1 MDIKI
6 LTEVEKAS
14 IGERQPLPE
23 KYLRLSD
30 DEMDARI
37 AAAKATLG
45 SRVVILGHHYQR
57 DEVIKF
63 ADYIGD
69 SLKLSRAAATR
80 HEAEYIVFCG
90 VHFMAE
96 SADILRA
103 PHQKVVLP
111 DLAAGCSMADMAAPD
126 QLDICWRELGEMG
139 VRTDAVENGRAGV
152 IPVTYI
158 NSSAAIKA
166 FVGDHGGIVC
176 TSTNAASVMKW
187 AWEHGEKLLMLPD
200 QHLGRNTAYK
210 MGVPL
215 DEMVVWDPN
224 EIWGGLDPEKVKK
237 AKLIL
242 WKGHCSVH
250 TRFTTAQIDAFRK
263 KYPLGQVVAHPECTF
278 DVVQA
283 ADRSGSTEYI
293 INCVKDSPKDSVW
306 AVATE
311 VHLVNRLRNDVAPD
325 RTVVTLD
332 PFGCLCSTMFRVSP
346 NHLLWI
352 LEGLVE
358 GKVYNQITVPDE
370 IKRTAK
376 LALDRMLEIKN

>member
-1 MDIKI
+1 MDIR
-6 LTEVEKAS
+6 LLNQVEKES

-30 DEMDARI
+30 DEMDERI
-37 AAAKATLG
+37 AAAKRTLG

-63 ADYIGD
+63 ADFTGD
-69 SLKLSRAAATR
+69 SLKLARAAATK
-80 HEAEYIVFCG
+80 HEAEFIVFCG

-126 QLDICWRELGEMG
+126 QLEMAWREIGDMG
-139 VRTDAVENGRAGV
+139 IRTDAVENGRQGV

-166 FVGDHGGIVC
+166 FVGAHGGIVC

-187 AWEHGEKLLMLPD
+187 AWERGEKLLMLPD
-200 QHLGRNTAYK
+200 QHLGRNTAYR

-215 DEMVVWDPN
+215 DQMVVWDPN
-224 EIWGGLDPEKVKK
+224 EMWGGLDAAQLGK
-237 AKLIL
+237 AKLLL

-250 TRFTTAQIDAFRK
+250 TRFTTQQIAAFRK
-263 KYPLGQVVAHPECTF
+263 QHPDGRVVAHPECTW

-283 ADRSGSTEYI
+283 ADESGSTEYI
-293 INCVKDSPKDSVW
+293 INTVRNSPAGTTW

-311 VHLVNRLRNDVAPD
+311 VHLVNRLAHEVAPGK
-325 RTVVTLD
+325 TVVTLD

-352 LEGLVE
+352 LEGLVAGE
-358 GKVYNQITVPDE
+358 VHNQIIVPEDQ
-370 IKRTAK
+370 KRDAR
-376 LALDRMLEIKN
+376 LALDRMLQV